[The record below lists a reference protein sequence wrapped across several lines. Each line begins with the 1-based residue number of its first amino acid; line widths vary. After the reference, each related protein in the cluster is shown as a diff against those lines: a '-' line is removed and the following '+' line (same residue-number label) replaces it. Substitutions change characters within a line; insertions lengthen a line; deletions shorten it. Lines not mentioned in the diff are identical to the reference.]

1 MEKSHPDRRMFFA
14 LLSIGLV
21 GLLLVV
27 GGNAGPASTLSDA
40 AASGCGDLLLF
51 FGGIGGTGLLCT
63 VILGPAGVERAH
75 FWIFLAA
82 LVGAA
87 LFFTFGNRG

>member
-1 MEKSHPDRRMFFA
+1 MQKKHPDRRLFVA
-14 LLSIGLV
+14 LVGIGLL
-21 GLLLVV
+21 GWLLVV
-27 GGNAGPASTLSDA
+27 SGSSGDVSTVSGA
-40 AASGCGDLLLF
+40 ATHGCGDLLLF

-63 VILGPAGVERAH
+63 LILGPAGVERAH

-87 LFFTFGNRG
+87 LFFTLGNNA